1 MKRTEAFDDL
11 AISVNQKLK
20 FDNLKSGKRKKNLGK
35 VPLDGVEEQTVLFAL
50 EIIVERIGC
59 LAVDVYLAVE
69 VRVELVLVF
78 HEVLD
83 IEIT

>member
-1 MKRTEAFDDL
+1 MEK
-11 AISVNQKLK
+11 
-20 FDNLKSGKRKKNLGK
+20 GKKNLGK